1 MTKQTNR
8 KREKFYKDLSFL
20 NSPDGRP
27 ARLLAEYFGPLRI
40 FRKKK
45 IKDTIVFFG
54 SARIPS
60 PETKGSVE
68 NKELASLVRYYEDA
82 RQLAFR
88 MTEWSKGLG
97 HSQHRFI
104 VTAGGGGGIMEA
116 AARGASEADGYA
128 VGLNISLPFELAGN
142 RYTTPELDLEFHYFF
157 MRKFWFLYLAKA
169 LVIFPGGFGTLDEL
183 MELLTLVQTK
193 KLRKKVPVV
202 VYDRKYWEKVVN
214 FDFLAK
220 SGTVSI
226 EDLGLFHF
234 SDTVDDAFKFLTEA
248 LTDAHL

>member
-1 MTKQTNR
+1 
-8 KREKFYKDLSFL
+8 
-20 NSPDGRP
+20 
-27 ARLLAEYFGPLRI
+27 
-40 FRKKK
+40 
-45 IKDTIVFFG
+45 
-54 SARIPS
+54 
-60 PETKGSVE
+60 
-68 NKELASLVRYYEDA
+68 
-82 RQLAFR
+82 
-88 MTEWSKGLG
+88 
-97 HSQHRFI
+97 
-104 VTAGGGGGIMEA
+104 
-116 AARGASEADGYA
+116 
-128 VGLNISLPFELAGN
+128 
-142 RYTTPELDLEFHYFF
+142 
-157 MRKFWFLYLAKA
+157 
-169 LVIFPGGFGTLDEL
+169 

>member
-1 MTKQTNR
+1 
-8 KREKFYKDLSFL
+8 
-20 NSPDGRP
+20 
-27 ARLLAEYFGPLRI
+27 
-40 FRKKK
+40 
-45 IKDTIVFFG
+45 
-54 SARIPS
+54 
-60 PETKGSVE
+60 
-68 NKELASLVRYYEDA
+68 
-82 RQLAFR
+82 

>member
-1 MTKQTNR
+1 MAKKSNR
-8 KREKFYKDLSFL
+8 KRDKFYEDFGFL

-40 FRKKK
+40 FRQKK

-60 PETKGSVE
+60 PEKKHEVE
-68 NKELASLVRYYEDA
+68 NERLGALVKYYDAARGLSYRMTQWSKELGDSR
-82 RQLAFR
+82 
-88 MTEWSKGLG
+88 
-97 HSQHRFI
+97 HRFI

-116 AARGASEADGYA
+116 AARGASEAEGYA
-128 VGLNISLPFELAGN
+128 VGLNISLPYEPPGN
-142 RYTTPELDLEFHYFF
+142 PYTTPSLDMEFHYFF

-183 MELLTLVQTK
+183 MELLTLVQTR

-202 VYDRKYWEKVVN
+202 IYDRKYWKKAVD
-214 FDFLAK
+214 FDFLAE
-220 SGTVSI
+220 SGTVSK
-226 EDLGLFHF
+226 EDLDLFHF
-234 SDTVDDAFKFLTEA
+234 SDTVDDAFKFLTKALREA
-248 LTDAHL
+248 YL